1 MTHRYALILA
11 LCVAFAGCTSSV
23 ARAAAP
29 LPGWV
34 PDAVQ
39 TLSEIVQA
47 PVEYLQNGPQNVF
60 YLDTLPRDKEGAI
73 LRALSMYRPK
83 VAVGGAVVLLGL
95 EPEAAYWA
103 TPTIEP
109 VWLSNTTML
118 GMYASMVDGRPRF
131 AAGPNALGPSD
142 GCISRS
148 TANGSFMRCRSN
160 GSTTVESSCQWY
172 GGELVCRSY

>member
-1 MTHRYALILA
+1 MTRRYALTLV
-11 LCVAFAGCTSSV
+11 LCVAFAGFIPSV
-23 ARAAAP
+23 SRAAAP

-39 TLSEIVQA
+39 TLSEVVQA

-73 LRALSMYRPK
+73 LRALSMFRPQL
-83 VAVGGAVVLLGL
+83 AVGGAVVLLGL

-109 VWLSNTTML
+109 AWLSNTTML
-118 GMYASMVDGRPRF
+118 GMYASMVDGGHGSPQGRTLWGRRTAASRARPPTARSCGAGRT
-131 AAGPNALGPSD
+131 AA
-142 GCISRS
+142 R
-148 TANGSFMRCRSN
+148 R
-160 GSTTVESSCQWY
+160 
-172 GGELVCRSY
+172 